1 MMGDSK
7 YLVALDEGT
16 SSCRALLVD
25 TNAQIVD
32 IVQKEFTQYFPR
44 AGWVEHDPEEIWHS
58 QLEVFKELL
67 QRNALQP
74 EDILGIGITNQRET
88 TVVWDRHT
96 GEAIY
101 NAIVWQDRR
110 TAAICEWII
119 DEGQEAY
126 IRESTGL
133 VIDAYFSGTK
143 LKWILDNV
151 EGARKRAEAGDLC
164 FGTIDSWLIYKMTEG
179 SSHLSDYTN
188 ASRTLLFNIKDLEWD
203 EKILDMLDIPMAM
216 LPKVQASASDFGK
229 FNFGDAEIPICG
241 VAGDQQSALFGQ
253 ACFEKGTAKN
263 TYGTGCFL
271 LMNVGDSF
279 IASQNGLL
287 TTLCCNR
294 EGGVAYALEGSVF
307 VAGAAVQWL
316 RDGLGIINN
325 SAETEE
331 LAMEVEGDDDLI
343 VVPAFTGLGAPY
355 WNMYARGAIFGI
367 TRGTDTRHFA
377 KATLESLAFQTRDVI
392 EAMKEDASMSLSS
405 LKVDGGA
412 VANNFL
418 MQFQADILQIPVERP
433 SIIES
438 TAMGAVYLAGL
449 HLGIWHSYD
458 IVKNRSIDKRF
469 SPRIPIGESEK
480 RYGLWKKAV
489 RRSMNWIDKDE

>member
-1 MMGDSK
+1 MGEPK

-25 TNAQIVD
+25 TNAHIVD
-32 IVQKEFTQYFPR
+32 IVQKEFTQYFPK
-44 AGWVEHDPEEIWHS
+44 AGWVEHDPEEIWNS
-58 QLEVFKELL
+58 QLEVFQELL
-67 QRNALQP
+67 KANSLQA

-88 TVVWDRHT
+88 TVIWDRHT
-96 GEAIY
+96 GEPIY

-119 DEGQEAY
+119 KEGHESY

-151 EGARKRAEAGDLC
+151 EGARESAQAGDLC
-164 FGTIDSWLIYKMTEG
+164 FGTIDSWLMYKMTG
-179 SSHLSDYTN
+179 GRSHLSDYTN
-188 ASRTLLFNIKDLEWD
+188 ASRTLLFNIKELKWD
-203 EKILDMLDIPMAM
+203 QKILEVLDIPASV
-216 LPKVQASASDFGK
+216 LPKVQASASDFGNFK
-229 FNFGDAEIPICG
+229 FEGAEIPICG

-271 LMNVGDSF
+271 LMNIGDSF
-279 IASQNGLL
+279 IVSKNGLL
-287 TTLCCNR
+287 TTLCCNK

-307 VAGAAVQWL
+307 IAGAAVQWL
-316 RDGLGIINN
+316 RDGLGIIKH
-325 SAETEE
+325 SAETEQ
-331 LAMEVEGDDDLI
+331 LAMQVQGEDDLI

-367 TRGTDTRHFA
+367 TRGTDARHFA

-392 EAMKEDASMSLSS
+392 DAMTEDASLPLNS

-418 MQFQADILQIPVERP
+418 MQFQADILQIPIERP
-433 SIIES
+433 EVIES

-449 HLGIWHSYD
+449 QLGIWNSKD
-458 IVKNRSIDKRF
+458 IEKKRGIDQRF
-469 SPRIPIGESEK
+469 IPQFSRDESEK
-480 RYGLWKKAV
+480 RYALWKKAV
-489 RRSMNWIDKDE
+489 SRSINWIDKDE